1 MNQPHLITPEKL
13 AGMDRF
19 YRMNLINSLSGYK
32 QPFLVGT
39 IDGRN
44 RTNLGLFNSL
54 VHIGAQPAR
63 LGFFIRPLTVPRHTY
78 HNIIERKKF
87 TINLVPEAFIDPSH
101 QASADYPWGV
111 SEFEKTGL
119 TPYFSASHIAPYVEE
134 ATIRIGLELEEE
146 QKLACNGNILIVGK
160 VVEIYVPENG
170 IFPNGS
176 IDIIGQKTAGV
187 IGLDTYFTTEFK
199 KILPYARPN

>member
-1 MNQPHLITPEKL
+1 
-13 AGMDRF
+13 
-19 YRMNLINSLSGYK
+19 MNLINSLSGYK

-39 IDGRN
+39 VDGRN

-78 HNIIERKKF
+78 HNILERKKF

-160 VVEIYVPENG
+160 VVEIYVPKNG

-187 IGLDTYFTTEFK
+187 IGLDTYFTTEIK

>member
-1 MNQPHLITPEKL
+1 MNQPHLITPEQL

-87 TINLVPEAFIDPSH
+87 TINLVPEAFIEAAPLDVGIIDLD
-101 QASADYPWGV
+101 A
-111 SEFEKTGL
+111 GL
-119 TPYFSASHIAPYVEE
+119 RLLCAAGY
-134 ATIRIGLELEEE
+134 
-146 QKLACNGNILIVGK
+146 
-160 VVEIYVPENG
+160 
-170 IFPNGS
+170 
-176 IDIIGQKTAGV
+176 TAV
-187 IGLDTYFTTEFK
+187 RTCFI
-199 KILPYARPN
+199 N

>member
-1 MNQPHLITPEKL
+1 M
-13 AGMDRF
+13 
-19 YRMNLINSLSGYK
+19 
-32 QPFLVGT
+32 
-39 IDGRN
+39 
-44 RTNLGLFNSL
+44 
-54 VHIGAQPAR
+54 
-63 LGFFIRPLTVPRHTY
+63 
-78 HNIIERKKF
+78 
-87 TINLVPEAFIDPSH
+87 
-101 QASADYPWGV
+101 
-111 SEFEKTGL
+111 
-119 TPYFSASHIAPYVEE
+119 EE

-187 IGLDTYFTTEFK
+187 IGLDTYFTTEIK

>member
-1 MNQPHLITPEKL
+1 MNQPHLITPEQL

-39 IDGRN
+39 MDGRN

-111 SEFEKTGL
+111 SEFEKTRFMFLKTVSSPMGVSIL
-119 TPYFSASHIAPYVEE
+119 LVKK
-134 ATIRIGLELEEE
+134 R
-146 QKLACNGNILIVGK
+146 LA
-160 VVEIYVPENG
+160 
-170 IFPNGS
+170 
-176 IDIIGQKTAGV
+176 
-187 IGLDTYFTTEFK
+187 
-199 KILPYARPN
+199 

>member
-1 MNQPHLITPEKL
+1 MSLTNLITQEDL
-13 AGMDRF
+13 SGMDRF
-19 YRMNLINSLSGYK
+19 YRMNLINSISGFK

-78 HNIIERKKF
+78 HNILERKYF
-87 TINLVPEAFIDPSH
+87 TINLVAEEHIDACH

-111 SEFEKTGL
+111 SEFDKTGL
-119 TPYFSASHIAPYVEE
+119 TPVFSESHIAPYV
-134 ATIRIGLELEEE
+134 AQSTIRLGMQLEEE

-160 VVEIYVPENG
+160 VIEIYLPENS
-170 IFPNGS
+170 ILPNGS
-176 IDIIGQKTAGV
+176 VDIIGQKTAGV
-187 IGLDTYFTTEFK
+187 IGLDTYFTSEIK
-199 KILPYARPN
+199 KVLPYARPQ